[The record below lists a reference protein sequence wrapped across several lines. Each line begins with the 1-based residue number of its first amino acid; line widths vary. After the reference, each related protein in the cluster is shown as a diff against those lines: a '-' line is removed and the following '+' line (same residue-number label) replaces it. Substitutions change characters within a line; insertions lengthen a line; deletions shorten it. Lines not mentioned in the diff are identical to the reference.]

1 MYIQFLDVGSKEME
15 LLPCTRENLA
25 SELTHDLL
33 PTFAVSSPIAYLG
46 WPIQLLEVNRFGN
59 TECLS
64 VHPILEN
71 SDRQWK
77 GFVSWM
83 LGVAGAR
90 VVLKHMGYRWIAPA
104 SAFYQERTRNLSI
117 DWPDDFPPSCLSL
130 SRANGNKSKLR
141 PDYLALKRDENGEYR
156 ITSVE
161 AKGTKK
167 AIMSAGCSNCPKRWY
182 QQVRNIELSFDG
194 EKLAISRYLVIG
206 TRVLPK
212 ERSNIINP
220 LAIRAWNS
228 TTSGPRLDRSQEKV
242 LPIVYANLYGIFHN
256 LGQSEVCE
264 GIRQSLKRSFDWQR
278 KQMRLDFEDTP
289 MLPSKEPR
297 PIKVQK
303 TMKEK
308 LKTGTIVEV
317 SITDELANLTEDLIE
332 AKTEAEAV
340 ASFLRGEKVLD
351 KWEAESSKQTT
362 RANATRLSC
371 GVEVEFK

>member
-1 MYIQFLDVGSKEME
+1 MHIQFLDVGSRDTEF
-15 LLPCTRENLA
+15 LPCTKENLA

-46 WPIQLLEVNRFGN
+46 WPIQLLEVNRFGD

-90 VVLKHMGYRWIAPA
+90 VVLKHMGYRWLAPA

-141 PDYLALKRDENGEYR
+141 PDYLALKKAASGEYR

-161 AKGTKK
+161 AKGTKQP
-167 AIMSAGCSNCPKRWY
+167 ILSAKYSNCPRNWH
-182 QQVRNIELSFDG
+182 QQVRNVELNFDG
-194 EKLAISRYLVIG
+194 ANLAISRYLVIG

-228 TTSGPRLDRSQEKV
+228 TTTGPKYDHAPEKV

-256 LGQSEVCE
+256 LGQSEVCG
-264 GIRQSLKRSFDWQR
+264 GIEQSLKRSFDLQR
-278 KQMRLDFEDTP
+278 KQRRLDFETTTTS
-289 MLPSKEPR
+289 PSNEPR
-297 PIKVQK
+297 PVKVQR
-303 TMKEK
+303 TIKEK
-308 LKTGTIVEV
+308 FKNGLIVEI
-317 SITDELANLTEDLIE
+317 SISDELANLTEDLIE

-351 KWEAESSKQTT
+351 KWEAESSKETT